1 MIAVS
6 KQPRAA
12 PVVQRD
18 YVSYSAISTYQQ
30 CPLRYYFRYLE
41 GLEESFVSASL
52 ALGGA
57 VHSAAEFHFNELMC
71 GNSPPDHDTL
81 LSVFWDGWKSR
92 AETAEIR
99 FGKKD
104 DLDSIAKTADRIITA
119 FRDSDIARPTGN
131 IIGIEEEL
139 RKELIPGMP
148 DILGRVDLIVE
159 SDEDLTITDLKT
171 ARTRWSAEQAE
182 RSGEQLMLYAAL
194 AKDFAPEKPIRL
206 EFAVI
211 TKAAKPTVDTLP
223 VTFNQQR
230 VDRTKLVM
238 QRVWQSIQDGHFF
251 PSPSPMS
258 CPSCPFRGPCD
269 AWPG

>member
-6 KQPRAA
+6 NQPRAA

-30 CPLRYYFRYLE
+30 CPLRYFFRYVE
-41 GLEESFVSASL
+41 GLEEPFVSASL

-57 VHSAAEFHFNELMC
+57 VHSAAEFHFNQIMM

-81 LSVFWDGWKSR
+81 LDAFWDDWKSR
-92 AETAEIR
+92 TETADVR
-99 FGKKD
+99 FGKQED
-104 DLDSIAKTADRIITA
+104 IDAIAKTADRIIAA
-119 FRDSDIARPTGN
+119 FRESDIAKPKGN
-131 IIGIEEEL
+131 IVGIEEEL
-139 RKELIPGMP
+139 RSELIPGMP

-159 SDEDLTITDLKT
+159 NAESLTITDLKT
-171 ARTRWSAEQAE
+171 ARTRWSAEQAK

-194 AKDFAPEKPIRL
+194 AKDFAPGKPIRL
-206 EFAVI
+206 EFAVV
-211 TKAAKPTVDTLP
+211 TKAAKPNVDTLP

-230 VDRTKLVM
+230 VDRTKSVM

-258 CPSCPFRGPCD
+258 CPSCPYRGPCD